1 MRVHIASSARSNKWK
16 PFDAN
21 WESFVEERL
30 QIPVITGETFETYKS
45 LDKDEKQTYKDCG
58 GYLFGNLQK
67 DSRAK
72 ANVVSRNALL
82 LDMDFAPLNVW
93 EHIVST
99 YPFEI
104 VMHSTHS
111 HCSATP
117 RYRLIVPLDRDCTP
131 DEYECT
137 ARTFA
142 YYLGMELFD
151 KTTFQRNRL
160 MYFPSRSQ
168 DGEWV
173 FEWQRGTFLSVDSV
187 LAIYEDWRDMTTWPY
202 HPDEKVSEGNG
213 QKRQH
218 PHEASGIVGAFNR
231 EYDIHRTV
239 SEFLSDVYVRS
250 SISKDRYTYLKGSSA
265 NGVVVYDDVW
275 SYSYHATDPAEG
287 KLLHSF
293 ELLSIHMFEG
303 DAKKAIAFIA
313 TLADVRKAS
322 IINDFVTLSDTSE
335 EELSEEWFGLL
346 EVDKAGKVVPSDRNV
361 RLIFE
366 NDINLKG
373 VFKYNLFSNNV
384 YLTRATTWRKDIPPE
399 GDTIRNVDYPC
410 LRTYLGQKYGI
421 VNRSLIE
428 ETMVTIA
435 YEHKYHPIRDYL
447 SGLVWD
453 GVPRIDTALIDY
465 FGVEDN
471 VYTREV
477 FTKTL
482 IGAILRAFKAG
493 VKHDTVLVLVGLEG
507 TAKSE
512 FFKRLGMS
520 WYSDTFDMSRG
531 KEVFEQ
537 LQGKWIIEI
546 AEFDKLSRIEVGQ
559 VKYFITK
566 SADSYRPAF
575 GHVVEDFP
583 RQCLFVASTNEDT
596 PLKSETGNRR
606 FYPAKVTNGM
616 FERGLWKSKKYVYHH
631 MDKYE
636 VDQMWAEAFQRALAG
651 ETNTLSRDAVR
662 IVDSSMEDFEEQ
674 SVLAGEI
681 DSKLTTLVPAD
692 YEDMSIED
700 VTKWWSHPELRSPGV
715 ERIKYVTGVQLWV
728 EILGRTRESYNK
740 LQSLEM
746 LSAIR
751 KSKVID
757 ANDTYRAYTKR
768 YGRQRCYRI
777 KDIDYGD
784 S

>member
-21 WESFVEERL
+21 WESFVVERI
-30 QIPVITGETFETYKS
+30 QTPVRTGETFETYKS

-58 GYLFGNLQK
+58 GYLFGSLQK

-72 ANVVSRNALL
+72 NNVVSRNALL
-82 LDMDFAPLNVW
+82 LDLDYAPLNVW
-93 EHIVST
+93 DDVVRT
-99 YPFEI
+99 YPFEM
-104 VMHSTHS
+104 VLHSTHS
-111 HCSATP
+111 HCSAAP
-117 RYRLIVPLDRDCTP
+117 RFRLIVPLDRDCTP
-131 DEYECT
+131 DEYECV

-142 YYLGMELFD
+142 YYLNIEYFD

-160 MYFPSRSQ
+160 MYFPSVSQ
-168 DGEWV
+168 DGEYV
-173 FEWQRGTFLSVDSV
+173 FEWQRGDMLPVDSV
-187 LAIYEDWRDMTTWPY
+187 LAVYDDWRDMTTWPY
-202 HPDEKVSEGNG
+202 HPDEKANTGNG

-231 EYDIHRTV
+231 EYDIHRTI
-239 SEFLSDVYVRS
+239 EDFLSEVYVRS
-250 SISKDRYTYLKGSSA
+250 SISMDRYTYVKGSSA

-275 SYSYHATDPAEG
+275 LYSYHATDPAEG
-287 KLLHSF
+287 KLLNAF
-293 ELLSIHMFEG
+293 ELITVHLFEG
-303 DAKKAIAFIA
+303 DAKKAMAFIA
-313 TLADVRKAS
+313 TIPDVRKAS
-322 IINDFVTLSDTSE
+322 IISEFSALPTTSD
-335 EELSEEWFGLL
+335 EELQAEWFGLL
-346 EVDKAGKVVPSDRNV
+346 EVDKQGKVAPTDKNV

-366 NDINLKG
+366 NDVNLKG
-373 VFKYNLFSNNV
+373 VFRYNLFSNNV
-384 YLTRATTWRKDIPPE
+384 YVTRATTWRDNVPKT

-421 VNRSLIE
+421 VNRTLIE
-428 ETMVTIA
+428 ETMITIA
-435 YEHKYHPIRDYL
+435 YENKYHPIREYL
-447 SGLVWD
+447 STLEWD

-465 FGVEDN
+465 FGTDDN
-471 VYTREV
+471 LYTREA

-482 IGAILRAFKAG
+482 IGAVMRAFHAG
-493 VKHDTVLVLVGLEG
+493 AKHDTVLVLVGAEG

-512 FFKRLGMS
+512 FFKRLGMQ
-520 WYSDTFDMSRG
+520 WHSDTFDMAHG

-566 SADSYRPAF
+566 SADSYRPAY

-583 RQCLFVASTNEDT
+583 RQCIFVASTNEDS
-596 PLKSETGNRR
+596 PFKSETGNRR
-606 FYPAKVTNGM
+606 LLPCKVNNGM
-616 FERGLWKSKKYVYHH
+616 YERGLWKSSKYVFTH

-636 VDQMWAEAFQRALAG
+636 VDQMWAEAFHRMLLG
-651 ETNTLSRDAVR
+651 ETNTLSREAVS
-662 IVDSSMEDFEEQ
+662 IVDASMEEFEEQ
-674 SVLAGEI
+674 NVLTGEI
-681 DSKLTTLVPAD
+681 DSKLMKLVPENYD
-692 YEDMSIED
+692 EMSAED
-700 VTKWWSHPELRSPGV
+700 VAKWWAHPEICPPGV
-715 ERIKYVTGVQLWV
+715 RHLTYVTGVQLWV
-728 EILGRTRESYNK
+728 EILGRSRESYNK

-768 YGRQRCYRI
+768 YGRQRCYKI
-777 KDIDYGD
+777 KLNDV
-784 S
+784 SK